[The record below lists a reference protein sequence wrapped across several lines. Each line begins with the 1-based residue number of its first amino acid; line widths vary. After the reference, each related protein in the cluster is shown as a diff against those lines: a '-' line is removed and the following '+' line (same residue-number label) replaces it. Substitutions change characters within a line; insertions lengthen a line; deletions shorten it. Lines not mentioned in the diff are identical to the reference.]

1 MAKIEPMY
9 ITPDDVLQNQTE
21 EFFDF
26 EFKMVAGHPVE
37 CSYKGEKLDENLWA
51 WLFLVREYYMK
62 KCDKLK
68 KVKAELKRKTE
79 KYNSD
84 LQSWIHSK
92 HCYQQ
97 AIAHQTE
104 QSNHWKYTVR
114 AFEQLAKAN
123 EDTKKEIEKDKKQKF
138 SIWEAE

>member
-1 MAKIEPMY
+1 
-9 ITPDDVLQNQTE
+9 
-21 EFFDF
+21 
-26 EFKMVAGHPVE
+26 
-37 CSYKGEKLDENLWA
+37 
-51 WLFLVREYYMK
+51 MK

-68 KVKAELKRKTE
+68 KVKAEMKRKTE

-84 LQSWIHSK
+84 LQAWIHSK

-138 SIWEAE
+138 SI

>member
-9 ITPDDVLQNQTE
+9 ITPEDVLKPETVD
-21 EFFDF
+21 FFDF
-26 EFKMVAGHPVE
+26 QFTVGGGIIPVE
-37 CSYKGEKLDENLWA
+37 CTYKWEKIDENIGA
-51 WLFLVREYYMK
+51 WLFLIREYYMK

-68 KVKAELKRKTE
+68 KVKAEMKRKTE

-84 LQSWIHSK
+84 LQAWIHSK

-138 SIWEAE
+138 SIWD